1 MDRYIQKAVMYDL
14 LARYYQYKDRDQYEK
29 YMRKHMEYVEKS

>member
-14 LARYYQYKDRDQYEK
+14 LARYYQYKDRDQYENLNP
-29 YMRKHMEYVEKS
+29 